1 MKFCKWIFLLVFIIW
16 LAGYGMF
23 VHKSASYT
31 HDVPKCDYI
40 AVLTGGK
47 GRISLA
53 LDSIKSAKPKGIFVS
68 GVYEKTTLNDILANE
83 QSLGVYIILGK
94 RARNT
99 EENAAEICE
108 WAGSSGVRSMVLIT
122 SDYHMIRSL
131 SEIEYTDPALEII
144 PVTVPTQPSTRFLRK
159 CFQEFHRMLLVYIK
173 RYSKCC

>member
-1 MKFCKWIFLLVFIIW
+1 MKFCKWIFSLVLISW
-16 LAGYGMF
+16 LVGYCAF

-40 AVLTGGK
+40 AVLTGDK

-53 LDSIKSAKPKGIFVS
+53 LYAIKSAKPKGIFVS

-108 WAGSSGVRSMVLIT
+108 WASNSGVHSLVLVT

-131 SEIEYTDPALEII
+131 TEIEYSDPTLEVI
-144 PVTVPTQPSTRFLRK
+144 PVTVSTKSNIKFLRK